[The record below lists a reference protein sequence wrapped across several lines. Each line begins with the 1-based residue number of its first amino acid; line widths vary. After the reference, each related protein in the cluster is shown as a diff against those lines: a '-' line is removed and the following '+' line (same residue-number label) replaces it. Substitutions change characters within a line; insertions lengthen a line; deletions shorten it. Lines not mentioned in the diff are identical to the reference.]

1 MTQWAIKYSGGDN
14 ISQKKVTLSDK
25 IGPRDLL
32 ERGSTELSIL
42 FSLGQDLL
50 CLPFYI
56 HVFKYIHIYSVCM
69 CVDTLLTLRFLS
81 VEPLTTVVPSNWEHQ
96 TPPVW
101 PVSVR
106 RCYMCKERKDSTCE
120 ANSTLC
126 ILVINNK
133 HGTCICPNMFPLHR
147 LSPTFP
153 VMEFHTRS
161 VLSSDPLTIRLPEN
175 CRHVTYIT
183 WEDETL
189 TVVDQIVTAIRN
201 QVVSTH
207 DVTVL
212 LFYHAFIP
220 HGHRVLWVSSV
231 CVGESY
237 PGVSSCTLSGAL
249 SGTSTRDTQQIHMH
263 KYIYF
268 LYGLPGMTQLNE
280 ETPNST

>member
-1 MTQWAIKYSGGDN
+1 MY
-14 ISQKKVTLSDK
+14 V
-25 IGPRDLL
+25 
-32 ERGSTELSIL
+32 
-42 FSLGQDLL
+42 
-50 CLPFYI
+50 
-56 HVFKYIHIYSVCM
+56 

-106 RCYMCKERKDSTCE
+106 RCCMCKERKDSMCE

-133 HGTCICPNMFPLHR
+133 HGTCICPNKYYVSTSSTVSHLSRDGVPHSECVVIWSTHNSAARELQTCYLH
-147 LSPTFP
+147 
-153 VMEFHTRS
+153 
-161 VLSSDPLTIRLPEN
+161 
-175 CRHVTYIT
+175 T

-212 LFYHAFIP
+212 IFYHAFIP

-237 PGVSSCTLSGAL
+237 PGVSSCTLSGVL

-263 KYIYF
+263 QYIYF